1 MAELHDNKG
10 TLALKGRRIKV
21 TPKVDLTAMVDLAF
35 LLITFFMLTT
45 SLNKSNSL
53 AIAVPDNEKTS
64 VVDVDQRRLFS
75 LIVDHEKVVYYQGNE
90 IAQRRSILTQEKK
103 LRNIL
108 EEVKNKVWRTTQKD
122 IIVLIK
128 PTKYAST
135 IDIINTLDEI
145 KKSNIKRYM
154 LSKLT
159 KEDERE
165 IIKRL

>member
-64 VVDVDQRRLFS
+64 VVDVDQRRVFS

-90 IAQRRSILTQEKK
+90 IAQRRSILTQEKNYAISLKK
-103 LRNIL
+103 LKTRFGEQL
-108 EEVKNKVWRTTQKD
+108 KK
-122 IIVLIK
+122 
-128 PTKYAST
+128 
-135 IDIINTLDEI
+135 TLL
-145 KKSNIKRYM
+145 Y
-154 LSKLT
+154 
-159 KEDERE
+159 
-165 IIKRL
+165 